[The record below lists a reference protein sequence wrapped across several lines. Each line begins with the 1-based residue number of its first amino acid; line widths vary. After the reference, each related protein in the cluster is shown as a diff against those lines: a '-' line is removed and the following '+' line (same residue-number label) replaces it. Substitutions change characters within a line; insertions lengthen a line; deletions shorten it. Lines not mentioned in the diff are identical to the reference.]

1 MLILSALKSR
11 RTENHIYNYSVGL
24 KTFLRELFLII
35 HHLPPVLRKAQQF
48 GIYPF
53 CRSTC
58 QQICRLPTKWLAESE
73 KKIKSFP

>member
-35 HHLPPVLRKAQQF
+35 HHLPPVLRKSA
-48 GIYPF
+48 IIWELPV
-53 CRSTC
+53 CRPTC
-58 QQICRLPTKWLAESE
+58 EEIFRLPTKCPAESE
-73 KKIKSFP
+73 KKEYK